1 MSPRAP
7 ETAEK
12 QHLIHTQQVGRH
24 IKRRSPGQT
33 QRPTSRRTKR
43 KPSGAATKPRRP
55 QKRRTH
61 LSLNTAPRNGPAP
74 QTQHRRKAVETL
86 AEVLTNAMR
95 RAAGE
100 KAREAI
106 QQRGYL
112 DWHTRS
118 PPAGVRAGAHT
129 PYMTTAAGAE
139 GGKTPRGADASPT
152 PLPFAL
158 RW

>member
-7 ETAEK
+7 EAAGK
-12 QHLIHTQQVGRH
+12 QHLIRIQQVDRH
-24 IKRRSPGQT
+24 IKRRSPPGKRNVAHRCT
-33 QRPTSRRTKR
+33 TSRRARR

-74 QTQHRRKAVETL
+74 PTQHRRKAVETL

-112 DWHTRS
+112 DWHTY
-118 PPAGVRAGAHT
+118 V
-129 PYMTTAAGAE
+129 E
-139 GGKTPRGADASPT
+139 
-152 PLPFAL
+152 AL
-158 RW
+158 QQELTQELKRYT